1 MPRSNPKKKAAP
13 AAAWARL
20 LALLPDDELLLA
32 GAAAVLSAA
41 RAPCVQGVGRA
52 RARQRRQPERSIVCV
67 TKVHPKRRVGAQVF
81 PNKRHS
87 RQPLRTLP
95 RRATYYSWRCRDSC
109 LGVFYVCVCVH
120 VCIRMCICSGGGGGT
135 TPFTTKLQSVRRRHQ
150 EMPPT
155 LSFERKN
162 NHPPPSRRTN
172 TGAPRYEAPAPDS
185 SRTSRWWVLLSRYA
199 LCAAAGVRVQSDR
212 RAGRRATAA
221 GRRPRISRGP
231 WGRPQELR
239 RRTTRRRSCA
249 SARCRC
255 ASAPRRRG
263 GRSGRRGRSSSRR
276 RRACASA

>member
-1 MPRSNPKKKAAP
+1 MRVAGERRCVAA
-13 AAAWARL
+13 
-20 LALLPDDELLLA
+20 
-32 GAAAVLSAA
+32 
-41 RAPCVQGVGRA
+41 
-52 RARQRRQPERSIVCV
+52 ARQRRESRWPPPRMEKSSRK
-67 TKVHPKRRVGAQVF
+67 TPGARRCRAQTRRRRLHQQQRGRDCWRCCQMMSCCWLVLPPCSALHAHRASRESAVRGRGSAGSLSEAFLEENWRGVGA
-81 PNKRHS
+81 
-87 RQPLRTLP
+87 
-95 RRATYYSWRCRDSC
+95 RCC
-109 LGVFYVCVCVH
+109 LAMLFGC
-120 VCIRMCICSGGGGGT
+120 GGGGT
-135 TPFTTKLQSVRRRHQ
+135 TSFTTKLQSVRRRHQ

-155 LSFERKN
+155 LSFDERKN